1 MYAALVE
8 ISDNF
13 SGIQKHTRL
22 ENCVDPIPYLQSV
35 QNQAPQFKTPTGTAL
50 TYDQYYELLLSDET
64 IHEHKFKWDTKF
76 GSKNWSSVY
85 DLEQFPNDGYQES
98 F

>member
-1 MYAALVE
+1 MKSSKLFTYITSTRVGYGYWRGTKEIFIINWHEWIRMYEALVE

-35 QNQAPQFKTPTGTAL
+35 QN
-50 TYDQYYELLLSDET
+50 
-64 IHEHKFKWDTKF
+64 
-76 GSKNWSSVY
+76 
-85 DLEQFPNDGYQES
+85 
-98 F
+98 